1 MVNRRG
7 FLGLILASG
16 VAPAVVRAQSI
27 MAVRPVLHRG
37 RVEWRECP
45 AIEPDDAPGFYD
57 SDCGLWSA
65 AALGGMKICCDDE
78 TLEERAREYEKL
90 HACRGLPDGSTE

>member
-1 MVNRRG
+1 MMDRRG
-7 FLGLILASG
+7 FLGLILATG

-45 AIEPDDAPGFYD
+45 AIELDDGPGFYD
-57 SDCGLWSA
+57 PDCGLWSA
-65 AALGGMKICCDDE
+65 AAVGGMKICYDDE

-90 HACRGLPDGSTE
+90 HARRAFPPRSTK